1 MLLTGV
7 KSCISLKRMMRYS
20 SQQGESMPITKK
32 KRITSKTD
40 PSTSEQSS
48 SMLPE
53 QQEFHLYL
61 RTLA

>member
-1 MLLTGV
+1 
-7 KSCISLKRMMRYS
+7 
-20 SQQGESMPITKK
+20 MPITKK